1 MPLPDIKKENA
12 FKLPTH
18 IWSKECFACGTE
30 NSHGL
35 HMPFYT
41 DEKYLWSELELHDCY
56 KGWDQ
61 VIHGGI
67 LSTILDEIMAWTAIY
82 MTKSIMLTKSMSLSY
97 HEKVVTNSKIRAVAW
112 VEEVKPKEII
122 LKSELYN
129 DRDILCTSATG
140 LYALFP
146 LKLAK
151 RLHLMSEESFQ
162 TFDIFLE
169 ACNKK

>member
-1 MPLPDIKKENA
+1 MPIPDIKTENC
-12 FKLPTH
+12 FKIPTH
-18 IWSKECFACGTE
+18 IWSKECFACGTD

-41 DEKYLWSELELHDCY
+41 DGKYLWSELELHDCY

-67 LSTILDEIMAWTAIY
+67 LSTILDELMAWTAIY
-82 MTKSIMLTKSMSLSY
+82 LTKNIMLTKSLTLNY
-97 HEKVVTNSKIRAVAW
+97 HEKIITNSKIRAFAW
-112 VEEVKPKEII
+112 IEKLSAKEIT

-129 DRDILCTSATG
+129 DRDILCTSSEG
-140 LYALFP
+140 VYALFP

-151 RLHLMSEESFQ
+151 RLHLMTEESFL
-162 TFDIFLE
+162 TFEKFLE
-169 ACNKK
+169 ACKQ